1 MKKISNKISLF
12 IVLALLY
19 MINPTDALAADY
31 RFNHNRINSCVN
43 DGSCV
48 LMCGYTNEIYMTAA
62 SKDDWTVYSSY
73 IYYSTT
79 EDKFF
84 VEAHRSNQARMTYD
98 WDSNAVFKSSYA
110 KDKLSKGE
118 CPSNSYI
125 ENDGLSSEICFDNN
139 STENGW
145 CKTSDP
151 GGIGTEFRGTSKLEY
166 DNMGQINTWL
176 NNWSYGNV
184 NCLDLVGKDTATMET
199 FISDKFDDDWESY
212 IHEQKLSSASR
223 ILEWANAKKEKVAGE
238 KRDEFVLRCTSEI
251 NNSQELTD
259 EQKQQT
265 TENLNNIDGDNIA
278 DEWVEDLGKTEEEEA
293 AENERPK
300 YTGKRYCGIF
310 GEGTWKII
318 KSLYGIVKVI
328 IPVLV
333 VILGMIDFASV
344 VFSGEDKDMK
354 TAGQRFIKRIIIA
367 VVLILLPPILSFI
380 FNLAGFSEG
389 CLSELWISL

>member
-1 MKKISNKISLF
+1 MKKLSNKISIF
-12 IVLALLY
+12 IVFTLLCL
-19 MINPTDALAADY
+19 INPIDVFAGDY
-31 RFNHNRINSCVN
+31 RFSHSRVNSCVN

-84 VEAHRSNQARMTYD
+84 VESHRSDQARVKYD

-110 KDKLSKGE
+110 KEKLSKGE

-151 GGIGTEFRGTSKLEY
+151 GGIGTKFRGTSKLEY
-166 DNMGQINTWL
+166 DNMGQIDTWL

-199 FISDKFDDDWESY
+199 FISDKFDDDWENY
-212 IHEQKLSSASR
+212 VHEIKIDTSSF
-223 ILEWANAKKEKVAGE
+223 ILELANSRKGKIAGDKK
-238 KRDEFVLRCTSEI
+238 DEFVLRCTEEI
-251 NNSQELTD
+251 NNNSNLTD
-259 EQKQQT
+259 VEKQET
-265 TENLNNIDGDNIA
+265 TENLSKIDGDKIA
-278 DEWVEDLGKTEEEEA
+278 DQWTEKMETTDEEEGED
-293 AENERPK
+293 ENPE
-300 YTGKRYCGIF
+300 YTGGRHCGIF
-310 GEGTWKII
+310 GDETWKII
-318 KSLYGIVKVI
+318 QSLYGIVKVI

-354 TAGQRFIKRIIIA
+354 LAGQRFIKRIIIA
-367 VVLILLPPILSFI
+367 VVLILLPPILRFV
-380 FNLAGFSEG
+380 FNLVGFSEG
-389 CLSELWISL
+389 CLAELWISL